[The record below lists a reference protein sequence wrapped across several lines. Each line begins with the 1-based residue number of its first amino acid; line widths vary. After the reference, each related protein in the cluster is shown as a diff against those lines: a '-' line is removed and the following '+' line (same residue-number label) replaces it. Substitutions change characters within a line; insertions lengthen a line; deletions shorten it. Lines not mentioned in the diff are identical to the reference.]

1 MLGVRLIPLA
11 ATISIF
17 MKKQQY
23 PLSDNTYKPV
33 FMTLFLKLSVV
44 ASTVSLIMSN
54 NLYSFVIAQKIKF
67 SVKDFFSKCDQIR
80 SYLRI
85 WSHLLKKSLNG
96 KHHFLCSV
104 WCDTRV
110 LWNKGLFHSCIN
122 ALTHFMVAFY
132 CIILTLSCFQITKME
147 DERSSHPEVF

>member
-67 SVKDFFSKCDQIR
+67 SVKDFFSKCDQICR
-80 SYLRI
+80 KLRI
-85 WSHLLKKSLNG
+85 WSHLLKKSLLKN
-96 KHHFLCSV
+96 FIF
-104 WCDTRV
+104 CDV
-110 LWNKGLFHSCIN
+110 IISNISLFMSYDFKLN
-122 ALTHFMVAFY
+122 LN
-132 CIILTLSCFQITKME
+132 ILTLCFPFI
-147 DERSSHPEVF
+147 D